1 MAATLVV
8 ALAVLGSTPAVVAQ
22 DMDDSDS
29 GFSDVSE
36 GNFHKADIDA
46 LNAQGLLEGT
56 ECAEGM
62 FCPGDPMKRWTMAV
76 WLVRALD
83 DAEPAAV
90 EESSFADVDSDNK
103 WLPHVERLAELEVT
117 KGCDTEPL
125 IFCPDDTVTRAQMAT
140 FLVRAFNLEDASS
153 AGFTDTAGNFH
164 EPDIDALAAA
174 EVTKGCTTEPLQYC
188 PGDPVSRAQMATF
201 LVRAL
206 ALSDTAPEETE
217 EETTEEEVT
226 EEEVTEEETTE
237 EEVAPEP
244 EMTGPKLVANPATV
258 PSAGQH
264 TFTVTGSGW
273 RPGLAVNVLV
283 CTSPNPINSGM
294 SQQQIDQAV
303 APISQNPFG
312 HCNLGSAVPVT
323 AGSDG
328 SFTISWTGSIGPN
341 AVLAGGDIGRTQSAL
356 VPVFIGS

>member
-1 MAATLVV
+1 
-8 ALAVLGSTPAVVAQ
+8 
-22 DMDDSDS
+22 
-29 GFSDVSE
+29 
-36 GNFHKADIDA
+36 
-46 LNAQGLLEGT
+46 
-56 ECAEGM
+56 
-62 FCPGDPMKRWTMAV
+62 
-76 WLVRALD
+76 
-83 DAEPAAV
+83 
-90 EESSFADVDSDNK
+90 
-103 WLPHVERLAELEVT
+103 
-117 KGCDTEPL
+117 
-125 IFCPDDTVTRAQMAT
+125 MAT

-206 ALSDTAPEETE
+206 ALSDAAPEEAE

-226 EEEVTEEETTE
+226 EEETTEEETTE

-244 EMTGPKLVANPATV
+244 EMTGPKLVADPATV

-323 AGSDG
+323 ANSNG

>member
-1 MAATLVV
+1 MAATVVV
-8 ALAVLGSTPAVVAQ
+8 AVAVLGSAPAVVAQ

-125 IFCPDDTVTRAQMAT
+125 IFCPDDTVTRAEMAT

-217 EETTEEEVT
+217 EETTEEEAT
-226 EEEVTEEETTE
+226 EEETTEEETTE

-264 TFTVTGSGW
+264 TFTVTGTGFVPNSQLYLLECTI
-273 RPGLAVNVLV
+273 PGAPVSADTPAAQLEAALAQV
-283 CTSPNPINSGM
+283 T
-294 SQQQIDQAV
+294 QA
-303 APISQNPFG
+303 N
-312 HCNLGSAVPVT
+312 CNLGTFQIVFV
-323 AGSDG
+323 GSDG
-328 SFTISWTGSIGPN
+328 SFSATKTATVGQNFLWAAS
-341 AVLAGGDIGRTQSAL
+341 DIAQTQSGS